1 MVGTPLEEFGDRQ
14 GLIDDIE
21 AETRRWSRSVDV
33 LLRAFCKGDRTIPKL
48 APRMEALRNKRDT
61 VVTKVEALKRH
72 RESGWS
78 RAHREFLDARREL
91 RESWRSVISTLD
103 KETPVA

>member
-1 MVGTPLEEFGDRQ
+1 MVGTPLEEFHDRQ
-14 GLIDDIE
+14 GLIDDVE
-21 AETRRWSRSVDV
+21 AETSRWSRSVDA
-33 LLRAFCKGDRTIPKL
+33 LLRAFRRGGGTTEKL

-91 RESWRSVISTLD
+91 RESWRSVICALD
-103 KETPVA
+103 RETPVA